1 MQDHYLGAKRQIR
14 QLVLTCS
21 IAATA
26 SCAADTDELDHDVA
40 GLAAQALS
48 CSTPIP
54 AALAVPAGNRL
65 AFSLFARGTQ
75 DYVCKQ
81 ASDGTY
87 AWTFVQPDAVLYGP
101 SGHVAGHH
109 YAGPT
114 WEAKDG
120 STVVATRLAGATVDV
135 TAIPW
140 LLLQAT
146 THTGDGRMAKVTY
159 VQRLDT
165 VGGLAPTTGCDVA
178 HAGASADVD
187 YTAKYSFFR

>member
-1 MQDHYLGAKRQIR
+1 MQDEYLAAKQQIR
-14 QLVLTCS
+14 RLVLACLVVL
-21 IAATA
+21 TA
-26 SCAADTDELDHDVA
+26 SCAADTDDLDHDVS

-48 CSTPIP
+48 CPTPTP
-54 AALAVPAGNRL
+54 PALAVPSGNRL

-81 ASDGTY
+81 ASDGSY
-87 AWTFVQPDAVLYGP
+87 AWTFVEPDAVLYGP
-101 SGHVAGHH
+101 FGHVAGHH

-120 STVVATRLAGATVDV
+120 STVVATRLAGATVDA

-146 THTGDGRMAKVTY
+146 AHTGSGRMSKVTY

-165 VGGLAPTTGCDVA
+165 VGGLAPTTGCDGE